1 MFPGAHSDPS
11 SRPGVTRR
19 DLLRL
24 GSSAAL
30 TTASLLT
37 LPGCSGDPL
46 SREPSSRRGNGRR
59 GAAAN
64 GKEAPMLAQQ
74 VSSGDLPPVE
84 RRLPPNPLVVSPVDR
99 VGVYGGD
106 WQTMLVGLTDT
117 AWIGGAIDH
126 ETLLSWDQEFSGK
139 VLPNLAEDFEA
150 NDAGTEFTLGLRQGV
165 RWSDGKP
172 FTADDITFAYNEV
185 ISNREVMPVHP
196 DWLCA
201 GGKAGNTPGQL
212 DVVDKQTIRFVFD
225 EPNGLFLHQLVLGG
239 DLVKYP
245 RHHFERF
252 HKKFNPEVVALAKDE
267 GQVSWVERFMS
278 KADKWQQVGVPVLT
292 PWMTERPLGEGTGT
306 RFVVVRN
313 PYYWKTDPEGSQL
326 PYLDRVVFQVVANDE
341 VMVLKITSGEVD
353 MHARHVMSPRNKP
366 IFARSRE
373 RGDYR
378 FFDIRTTDFNEMGV
392 YLNLTHPDPALRE
405 VFQTK
410 EFRIGLSHAIDRKD
424 MIAGVFQRQGR
435 PWQIGPRPGSPF
447 YDEELGTQF
456 TEYDPELA
464 NRILDDAGFSDRDD
478 KGIRL
483 RPDGKPIAFQI
494 DVGVP
499 SLNEAWI
506 PATELVRK
514 YWLEVGVD
522 ARIKSEDRSLFFE
535 RVFNNQHDAA
545 SYIGEFGDFDA
556 LLWPD
561 AFVPTRI
568 FALYGVGWGMWYSSD
583 GADGME
589 PPSAVRRQLQ
599 LFDEAKRVVDD
610 TDRAELFRQVIALA
624 REQFYAIGTSLP
636 LPYYGVVKNTF
647 HNVPDALPGTILESP
662 AFARPEQFF
671 TTK

>member
-1 MFPGAHSDPS
+1 MNSGPHPA
-11 SRPGVTRR
+11 RPTLDVRRR

-24 GSSAAL
+24 GGAAAL
-30 TTASLLT
+30 ATASAIV
-37 LPGCSGDPL
+37 LPGCSANPL
-46 SREPSSRRGNGRR
+46 SREPTSKSGNQAPKGTP
-59 GAAAN
+59 N
-64 GKEAPMLAQQ
+64 GKEAPMLAKQ
-74 VSSGDLPPVE
+74 VAAGDLPPVDE
-84 RRLPPNPLVVSPVDR
+84 RLPSRPLVVTPVDR
-99 VGVYGGD
+99 IGTYGGE

-139 VLPNLAEDFEA
+139 ILPNLAEDFEA
-150 NDAGTEFTLGLRQGV
+150 NRDGTVFTLGLRQGV
-165 RWSDGKP
+165 LWSDGKP
-172 FTADDITFAYNEV
+172 FTADDIAFAYGEV
-185 ISNREVMPVHP
+185 ISNRELSPAHP

-201 GGKAGNTPGQL
+201 GGKAGNTPGAL
-212 DVVDKQTIRFVFD
+212 EVVDDHTIRFVFD
-225 EPNGLFLHQLVLGG
+225 APNGLFLHQLVLGG

-245 RHHFERF
+245 RHHFEQF
-252 HKKFNPEVVALAKDE
+252 HKKFNPEVVALAKEE
-267 GQVSWVERFMS
+267 GVASWAERFMS

-313 PYYWKTDPEGSQL
+313 PYYWKVDPDGSQL
-326 PYLDRVVFQVVANDE
+326 PYLDRVVFQVVANQE
-341 VMVLKITSGEVD
+341 VMVLKITSGEID
-353 MHARHVMSPRNKP
+353 MHARHVMSSRNKP
-366 IFARSRE
+366 IFGRSRE
-373 RGDYR
+373 KGDYK
-378 FFDIRTTDFNEMGV
+378 FFDIRTTDFNEMGI
-392 YLNLTHPDPALRE
+392 YLNLTHPDPALRQ

-410 EFRIGLSHAIDRKD
+410 EFRIGLSHAINREE
-424 MIAGVFQRQGR
+424 MIAGVFQRQGK
-435 PWQIGPRPGSPF
+435 PWQIGPRPESPF
-447 YDEELGTQF
+447 YDEELATQF
-456 TEYDPELA
+456 TGYDPDRA
-464 NRILDDAGFSDRDD
+464 NQILDDAGFAERDD

-483 RPDGKPIAFQI
+483 RPDGKPIQFLI

-545 SYIGEFGDFDA
+545 SYIGEFGDNDA
-556 LLWPD
+556 QLWPD

-583 GADGME
+583 GADGIE
-589 PPSAVRRQLQ
+589 PPAAIRRQLE
-599 LFDEAKRVVDD
+599 LFDDVKATVDD
-610 TDRAELFRQVIALA
+610 AERAELFRQVIAIA
-624 REQFYAIGTSLP
+624 RDQFYAIGTSLP

-647 HNVPDALPGTILESP
+647 HNVPDVLPGTILESP